1 MSDFML
7 LVVKNEIARLRRVI
21 DDRDQ
26 YISDLEHKSSEYSSE
41 NQRIFDQY
49 NRLYFIPP
57 LVSVINR

>member
-1 MSDFML
+1 ML